1 MKKKV
6 PPIEQVKKKI
16 SLSSHLSFQRMDFF
30 LVYHFTIGSYF
41 RVLALLGKLN
51 WVSIT
56 TLFFVPLWALKLN
69 PFITQTSKH
78 FQNCKHWQVLAPS
91 HIFSCQVV
99 LFFFLILR
107 AILSVLVNSAQLRVL
122 FIYLFIEPKYF
133 FFFYWSIV
141 SLQCCVNFY
150 CTMK

>member
-56 TLFFVPLWALKLN
+56 TLFLN
-69 PFITQTSKH
+69 YGF
-78 FQNCKHWQVLAPS
+78 
-91 HIFSCQVV
+91 
-99 LFFFLILR
+99 
-107 AILSVLVNSAQLRVL
+107 LRV
-122 FIYLFIEPKYF
+122 YA
-133 FFFYWSIV
+133 
-141 SLQCCVNFY
+141 Q
-150 CTMK
+150 